1 MDDRADSDHDGV
13 LSDDQPPHA
22 TVCKKMEKLIHQM
35 QDEKGGV
42 PIRTV
47 KSFMSKIPSVFTGS
61 DLVDWIMSNISI
73 EERGAAVHL
82 ASLLAAY
89 GYIFSITDH
98 HLMVKD
104 DASYYR
110 FQTPF
115 FWLSNNWEPE
125 NVDYAVYL
133 CKRTMQNKS
142 RLELDDYEALRIA
155 TIAQPASKEDAD
167 WLKYPWSNFQVK
179 ELREKLHRRRMK
191 TSQAS
196 ESFIQRCEHYAEYDA
211 FIWAPEPSN
220 PWISDDMTL
229 WDQDKSLHYVPP
241 RRVKRWA
248 FSLSELLAD
257 PLGRRHFA
265 RFLEKEISAENLG
278 FWLACEQLKAT
289 PIRNVPSKAQEIFNE
304 YLSDSATSPI
314 NVDCKTREE
323 VELNLKNPGRYMFDA
338 AQDHIFQLMKS
349 DSYRR
354 FIRCDQYKEL
364 LKAPANK
371 QKSIFVTTKLR
382 FCGSV
387 ESSDCHLRSILAMSK
402 LPAVFCFVFLALISS
417 NKSSN
422 PFDKYGVYC
431 KPETYTQRVTK
442 SGCGSQTVRV
452 KACLGTCA
460 SYALPQD
467 RPPYFKKVCECCKP
481 KETRLKAFSLPGC
494 QSGVSPLVQIETAVH
509 CKCQMCT

>member
-1 MDDRADSDHDGV
+1 MERKESETTESWNKNRRSYIYSA
-13 LSDDQPPHA
+13 LKYIPQE
-22 TVCKKMEKLIHQM
+22 KMEKLIYQM
-35 QDEKGGV
+35 QDEKSGV

-61 DLVDWIMSNISI
+61 ELVDWVMSNLSI
-73 EERGAAVHL
+73 EDRGAAVHL

-142 RLELDDYEALRIA
+142 RLELDDYEAENLAKLQRTLARKWEFIFMQA
-155 TIAQPASKEDAD
+155 EAQAKVDKKRDKMERQILDSQERAFWNVHRPPPGCVSVTEIDIKKACKAVDTSPSVKRKVNLLEEDSPLSLSSLSALD
-167 WLKYPWSNFQVK
+167 GVKQEVK
-179 ELREKLHRRRMK
+179 ELREQLHKRRMK

-196 ESFIQRCEHYAEYDA
+196 ESFIQRCEQYAEYDA
-211 FIWAPEPSN
+211 FIWAPDPSN
-220 PWISDDMTL
+220 PWVSDDITL
-229 WDQDKSLHYVPP
+229 WEQDKSLHYVPP
-241 RRVKRWA
+241 RRVKQWG

-257 PLGRRHFA
+257 PLGRRHFT

-289 PIRNVPSKAQEIFNE
+289 PIRHVPSKAQEIFNE
-304 YLSDSATSPI
+304 YLSESATSPI

-323 VELNLKNPGRYMFDA
+323 VELNLKHPGRYMFDA

-371 QKSIFVTTKLR
+371 QKSPLPTKPLQN
-382 FCGSV
+382 
-387 ESSDCHLRSILAMSK
+387 LARIAGK
-402 LPAVFCFVFLALISS
+402 
-417 NKSSN
+417 
-422 PFDKYGVYC
+422 
-431 KPETYTQRVTK
+431 T
-442 SGCGSQTVRV
+442 
-452 KACLGTCA
+452 
-460 SYALPQD
+460 
-467 RPPYFKKVCECCKP
+467 
-481 KETRLKAFSLPGC
+481 
-494 QSGVSPLVQIETAVH
+494 
-509 CKCQMCT
+509 

>member
-1 MDDRADSDHDGV
+1 MSLSSLSTLDGV
-13 LSDDQPPHA
+13 KQ
-22 TVCKKMEKLIHQM
+22 E
-35 QDEKGGV
+35 
-42 PIRTV
+42 
-47 KSFMSKIPSVFTGS
+47 
-61 DLVDWIMSNISI
+61 
-73 EERGAAVHL
+73 
-82 ASLLAAY
+82 
-89 GYIFSITDH
+89 
-98 HLMVKD
+98 
-104 DASYYR
+104 
-110 FQTPF
+110 
-115 FWLSNNWEPE
+115 
-125 NVDYAVYL
+125 
-133 CKRTMQNKS
+133 
-142 RLELDDYEALRIA
+142 
-155 TIAQPASKEDAD
+155 
-167 WLKYPWSNFQVK
+167 VK

-371 QKSIFVTTKLR
+371 QKSPLPTKPLQN
-382 FCGSV
+382 
-387 ESSDCHLRSILAMSK
+387 LARIAGK
-402 LPAVFCFVFLALISS
+402 
-417 NKSSN
+417 
-422 PFDKYGVYC
+422 
-431 KPETYTQRVTK
+431 T
-442 SGCGSQTVRV
+442 
-452 KACLGTCA
+452 
-460 SYALPQD
+460 
-467 RPPYFKKVCECCKP
+467 
-481 KETRLKAFSLPGC
+481 
-494 QSGVSPLVQIETAVH
+494 
-509 CKCQMCT
+509 

>member
-1 MDDRADSDHDGV
+1 MEDRSLSDQPDGV
-13 LSDDQPPHA
+13 ISDERPHHA
-22 TVCKKMEKLIHQM
+22 AVCNKMEKLIHQM
-35 QDEKGGV
+35 QDEKCGV

-61 DLVDWIMSNISI
+61 ELVDWVMHNLSI
-73 EERGAAVHL
+73 EDRGAAVHL

-142 RLELDDYEALRIA
+142 RLELDDYEAENLAKLQRTLSRKWEFIFMQA
-155 TIAQPASKEDAD
+155 EAQAKVDKKRDKMERQILDSQERAFWNVHRPPPGCVSVTEIDIKKACKAVDASPSAKRKVNFLQEDSPLSLSALD
-167 WLKYPWSNFQVK
+167 GVKQEVK
-179 ELREKLHRRRMK
+179 ELREQLHRRRMK

-196 ESFIQRCEHYAEYDA
+196 ESFIQRCDQYAEYDA
-211 FIWAPEPSN
+211 FIWAPDPSN
-220 PWISDDMTL
+220 PWVTDDVTL
-229 WDQDKSLHYVPP
+229 WEQDKSLHYVPP
-241 RRVKRWA
+241 RRVKQWG
-248 FSLSELLAD
+248 FSLSELLVD
-257 PLGRRHFA
+257 PLGRRHFT
-265 RFLEKEISAENLG
+265 RFLEKEISAENL
-278 FWLACEQLKAT
+278 ACEQLKAT
-289 PIRNVPSKAQEIFNE
+289 PIRHVPSKAQEIFNE
-304 YLSDSATSPI
+304 YLSESATSPI

-323 VELNLKNPGRYMFDA
+323 VELQLKHPGRYMFDA

-371 QKSIFVTTKLR
+371 QR
-382 FCGSV
+382 
-387 ESSDCHLRSILAMSK
+387 
-402 LPAVFCFVFLALISS
+402 
-417 NKSSN
+417 
-422 PFDKYGVYC
+422 
-431 KPETYTQRVTK
+431 
-442 SGCGSQTVRV
+442 
-452 KACLGTCA
+452 
-460 SYALPQD
+460 
-467 RPPYFKKVCECCKP
+467 
-481 KETRLKAFSLPGC
+481 
-494 QSGVSPLVQIETAVH
+494 SPLPIKPLQNLARIAGKT
-509 CKCQMCT
+509 

>member
-1 MDDRADSDHDGV
+1 MQGEASSDGV
-13 LSDDQPPHA
+13 LNDEPHHA
-22 TVCKKMEKLIHQM
+22 AVCRKMEKLIHQM
-35 QDEKGGV
+35 QDEKTGV

-47 KSFMSKIPSVFTGS
+47 KSFMSRIPSVFTGS
-61 DLVDWIMSNISI
+61 ELVDWVMANLSI
-73 EERGAAVHL
+73 EDRGAAVHL

-125 NVDYAVYL
+125 SVDYAVYL

-142 RLELDDYEALRIA
+142 RLELDDYEAENLAKLQRTLSRKWEFIFMQA
-155 TIAQPASKEDAD
+155 EAQARMTTAVEAERANSVDKKRDKMERQILDSQERAFWNVHRPPPGCVSVTEIDIKKACKAADTSPKRKRKDRFWNNDSLSSSSALDGIKEE
-167 WLKYPWSNFQVK
+167 VK
-179 ELREKLHRRRMK
+179 ELREQFHKRRMK

-196 ESFIQRCEHYAEYDA
+196 ESFVQRCEQYAEYDA
-211 FIWAPEPSN
+211 FICTPDPSN
-220 PWISDDMTL
+220 PWITDDVTL
-229 WDQDKSLHYVPP
+229 WEQDKSLHYVPP
-241 RRVKRWA
+241 RRVKMWG

-257 PLGRRHFA
+257 PLGRRHFT

-289 PIRNVPSKAQEIFNE
+289 PVKNVPSKAQEIFNE
-304 YLSDSATSPI
+304 YLSESATSPI

-323 VELNLKNPGRYMFDA
+323 VEVNLKHPGRYMFDA

-371 QKSIFVTTKLR
+371 QKSPLPTNPL
-382 FCGSV
+382 
-387 ESSDCHLRSILAMSK
+387 HNLARI
-402 LPAVFCFVFLALISS
+402 AGI
-417 NKSSN
+417 
-422 PFDKYGVYC
+422 
-431 KPETYTQRVTK
+431 
-442 SGCGSQTVRV
+442 
-452 KACLGTCA
+452 
-460 SYALPQD
+460 
-467 RPPYFKKVCECCKP
+467 
-481 KETRLKAFSLPGC
+481 
-494 QSGVSPLVQIETAVH
+494 
-509 CKCQMCT
+509 

>member
-1 MDDRADSDHDGV
+1 MEDPTSDGV
-13 LSDDQPPHA
+13 ISDEQPHHA
-22 TVCKKMEKLIHQM
+22 AVCKKMERLIHLM
-35 QDEKGGV
+35 QDEKSGV

-61 DLVDWIMSNISI
+61 DLVDWVMTNLSI
-73 EERGAAVHL
+73 EDRGAAVHL
-82 ASLLAAY
+82 ASLLAAH

-142 RLELDDYEALRIA
+142 RLELDDYEAENLAKLQRTLSRKWEFIFMQA
-155 TIAQPASKEDAD
+155 EAQAKVDRKRDKMDRQILDSQERAFWNVHRPPPGCVSVTEIDIKKACKAVDASPSRKRKINFFNDDSPLSLSSMSALDGVKKE
-167 WLKYPWSNFQVK
+167 VK
-179 ELREKLHRRRMK
+179 ELREQLHRRRMK

-196 ESFIQRCEHYAEYDA
+196 ESLIQRCEQYVEYDA
-211 FIWAPEPSN
+211 FVWSPEPSN
-220 PWISDDMTL
+220 PWITDDITL
-229 WDQDKSLHYVPP
+229 WEQDKSLHHVPT
-241 RRVKRWA
+241 RRVKQWG
-248 FSLSELLAD
+248 FSLTELLAD
-257 PLGRRHFA
+257 PLGRRHFT

-289 PIRNVPSKAQEIFNE
+289 PIRNVPSKAQEIVNE
-304 YLSDSATSPI
+304 YLSEGATSPI

-323 VELNLKNPGRYMFDA
+323 VELNMKHPGRYMFDA

-364 LKAPANK
+364 LKGPANK
-371 QKSIFVTTKLR
+371 QR
-382 FCGSV
+382 
-387 ESSDCHLRSILAMSK
+387 
-402 LPAVFCFVFLALISS
+402 
-417 NKSSN
+417 
-422 PFDKYGVYC
+422 
-431 KPETYTQRVTK
+431 
-442 SGCGSQTVRV
+442 
-452 KACLGTCA
+452 
-460 SYALPQD
+460 
-467 RPPYFKKVCECCKP
+467 
-481 KETRLKAFSLPGC
+481 
-494 QSGVSPLVQIETAVH
+494 SPLPTKHLQNLARIAGKT
-509 CKCQMCT
+509 

>member
-1 MDDRADSDHDGV
+1 MEHQCYDGAVSDE
-13 LSDDQPPHA
+13 QPHHA
-22 TVCKKMEKLIHQM
+22 AVCKKMERLIHLM
-35 QDEKGGV
+35 QDEKSGV

-47 KSFMSKIPSVFTGS
+47 KSFMSKIPSVFAGS
-61 DLVDWIMSNISI
+61 DLVDWIMCNLSI
-73 EERGAAVHL
+73 EDRGAAVHL

-142 RLELDDYEALRIA
+142 RLELDDYEAENLAKLQRTLSRKWEFIFMQA
-155 TIAQPASKEDAD
+155 EAQAKVDKKRDKMERQILDSQERAFWNVHRPPPGCVSVTEVDIKKACKAGDSSPSQKRKVNFLNEESSSSLSSVSALDGVKKE
-167 WLKYPWSNFQVK
+167 VK
-179 ELREKLHRRRMK
+179 ELREQLHRRRMK

-196 ESFIQRCEHYAEYDA
+196 ESLIQRCDQYTEYDA
-211 FIWAPEPSN
+211 FIWSPEPSN
-220 PWISDDMTL
+220 PWITDDVAL
-229 WDQDKSLHYVPP
+229 WEQDKSLHFVAP
-241 RRVKRWA
+241 RRVKQWG

-257 PLGRRHFA
+257 PLGRRHFT

-278 FWLACEQLKAT
+278 FWLACEQLKST
-289 PIRNVPSKAQEIFNE
+289 PIRNVPIKANEIFSE
-304 YLSDSATSPI
+304 YLSESATSPI

-323 VELNLKNPGRYMFDA
+323 VGLNLKHPSRYMFDT

-371 QKSIFVTTKLR
+371 QKSPLPSKPL
-382 FCGSV
+382 
-387 ESSDCHLRSILAMSK
+387 HNLARIAGK
-402 LPAVFCFVFLALISS
+402 
-417 NKSSN
+417 
-422 PFDKYGVYC
+422 
-431 KPETYTQRVTK
+431 T
-442 SGCGSQTVRV
+442 
-452 KACLGTCA
+452 
-460 SYALPQD
+460 
-467 RPPYFKKVCECCKP
+467 
-481 KETRLKAFSLPGC
+481 
-494 QSGVSPLVQIETAVH
+494 
-509 CKCQMCT
+509 

>member
-1 MDDRADSDHDGV
+1 MDDRTDSDHDGV

-22 TVCKKMEKLIHQM
+22 TVCKKMEKLINQM
-35 QDEKGGV
+35 QDEKAGV

-61 DLVDWIMSNISI
+61 DLVDWIMGNIAI

-142 RLELDDYEALRIA
+142 RLELDDYEAENLAKLQRTLSRKWEFIFMQAEAQAKVDKKRDKMERQILDSQERAFWNVHRPPPGCVSVTEIDIKKACKAVDSSPIA
-155 TIAQPASKEDAD
+155 KRKVNFLQEDSSMSLSSLSALD
-167 WLKYPWSNFQVK
+167 GVKQEVK

-196 ESFIQRCEHYAEYDA
+196 ESFIQRCEQYAEYDA

-220 PWISDDMTL
+220 PWISDDITL
-229 WDQDKSLHYVPP
+229 WEQDKSLHYVPP
-241 RRVKRWA
+241 KRVKQWA

-278 FWLACEQLKAT
+278 FWLACEKLKAT

-371 QKSIFVTTKLR
+371 QKSPLPTKPLQN
-382 FCGSV
+382 
-387 ESSDCHLRSILAMSK
+387 LARIAGK
-402 LPAVFCFVFLALISS
+402 
-417 NKSSN
+417 
-422 PFDKYGVYC
+422 
-431 KPETYTQRVTK
+431 T
-442 SGCGSQTVRV
+442 
-452 KACLGTCA
+452 
-460 SYALPQD
+460 
-467 RPPYFKKVCECCKP
+467 
-481 KETRLKAFSLPGC
+481 
-494 QSGVSPLVQIETAVH
+494 
-509 CKCQMCT
+509 

>member
-142 RLELDDYEALRIA
+142 RLELDDYEAENLAKLQRTLSRKWEFIFMQA
-155 TIAQPASKEDAD
+155 EAQAKVDKKRDKMERQILDSQERAFWNVHRPPPGCVSVTEIDIKKACKAVDSSPTTRRKVNFLQEDSSTSLSSLSTLD
-167 WLKYPWSNFQVK
+167 GVKQEVK

-371 QKSIFVTTKLR
+371 QKSPLPTKPLQN
-382 FCGSV
+382 
-387 ESSDCHLRSILAMSK
+387 LARIAGK
-402 LPAVFCFVFLALISS
+402 
-417 NKSSN
+417 
-422 PFDKYGVYC
+422 
-431 KPETYTQRVTK
+431 T
-442 SGCGSQTVRV
+442 
-452 KACLGTCA
+452 
-460 SYALPQD
+460 
-467 RPPYFKKVCECCKP
+467 
-481 KETRLKAFSLPGC
+481 
-494 QSGVSPLVQIETAVH
+494 
-509 CKCQMCT
+509 